1 MFRTRVCLSTGIVM
15 SLFVAIGCRSAP
27 PRNALQQSQL
37 RAQQLY
43 QQNKM
48 LAMERNGMGST
59 AAQLAADKAALE
71 QQYLAAKQNLDAA
84 NARLGNL
91 ASTNSQLEDRMRTLL
106 VGNKP
111 GNNPMSDDTN
121 RRLEEMRKKY
131 KDFDFDPQTGV
142 SKFSNDLLFSS
153 GSDEVQPR
161 AKQILDEFAQIMNQG
176 DSRSL
181 KVLVSG
187 HTDDKPVSRKSTADK
202 HHDNMGLSANRALS
216 VMRALRK
223 SGINENRMGISGYG
237 PHQPVEPNSTEQ
249 TRQKNRRVEIYVLA
263 PDTPVAN
270 AWDPSMQ

>member
-15 SLFVAIGCRSAP
+15 SLIVAIGCRSAP

-91 ASTNSQLEDRMRTLL
+91 ASTNNELEDRMRTLL

-237 PHQPVEPNSTEQ
+237 PHQPVEPNTTEQ

>member
-270 AWDPSMQ
+270 AWDPGMK

>member
-202 HHDNMGLSANRALS
+202 HNDNMGLSANRALS

-270 AWDPSMQ
+270 AWDPGMK